1 MRSILVLS
9 LVSALLIT
17 PGHAQDRPREKA
29 FKGMELYSWTN
40 SSGEWVYALMPGT
53 NREKT
58 AAEIQNVKYVIP
70 NISALEKRF
79 SRLAV
84 GEQVYWYAGFND
96 FPYPDK
102 EIVNGVTLSAKK
114 AQIEL
119 HLPQKNERKA

>member
-1 MRSILVLS
+1 MRSILLLL
-9 LVSALLIT
+9 LVSALLAM
-17 PGHAQDRPREKA
+17 PSHAQDRPLEKA

-40 SSGEWVYALMPGT
+40 SSGEWVFALMVGT

-70 NISALEKRF
+70 NTSALEKRF

-96 FPYPDK
+96 FSYPDK
-102 EIVNGVTLSAKK
+102 KILEEVTLSAKK

-119 HLPQKNERKA
+119 YLPPKDERKG